1 MTPTIELVIRCTVAF
16 VVGFTIAY
24 TSAWLLSIFLWG
36 WLAAV
41 LAVLATVRAAQ
52 DEDVRAVTHKAGDL
66 AVEGAAHAI
75 NAFRSLRA
83 RLTA

>member
-1 MTPTIELVIRCTVAF
+1 MNPTTELVIRCTVGF

-24 TSAWLLSIFLWG
+24 TSAWLLNIFLWG

-66 AVEGAAHAI
+66 AVEGCAAAL